1 MDIKF
6 AFGKRLKELRTEKGI
21 TQEKLAEMVDI
32 ETATVGMI
40 EIGKRATS
48 FKTLQKIAEALD
60 IQYFE
65 LFKADD
71 ANTPNALQAIILRET
86 ENLDPKILK
95 YILKSIKDLKEFLK
109 E

>member
-1 MDIKF
+1 MDIYL
-6 AFGKRLKELRTEKGI
+6 AFSKRLKKLRAERNI
-21 TQEKLAEMVDI
+21 TQEKLSEIVGVEPAF
-32 ETATVGMI
+32 VGML
-40 EIGKRATS
+40 ETGKRAPS

-71 ANTPNALQAIILRET
+71 ANTPNALQALILKET
-86 ENLDPKILK
+86 ENLDTKTLK
-95 YILKSIKDLKEFLK
+95 HILKSIKDLKEFLK